1 VCRLR
6 CCMSVRSRPLAI
18 LITLL
23 AVLIIPRVAGQ
34 LANLSQGLFAGI
46 DPDGVYL
53 WISLHHVWQLALTIA
68 LMSAFDRRLGF
79 WGFNLDNLDV
89 SLRHFKLFVLCCTGY
104 LVVQSV
110 VFYFAFTSPPS
121 LGYSLSLENVLGELG
136 FQLLLSGTCEEPL
149 FRGFVMVM
157 LYPAFAGSFN
167 LREARDYSC
176 GPDCSHLFHSGPYSV
191 LGLSFEIIRAHPPQL
206 VLSFLLGVY
215 YAIVFHRTRS
225 LVTPI
230 LAHGYVNFLIVG
242 LNMLLVVLK

>member
-1 VCRLR
+1 
-6 CCMSVRSRPLAI
+6 MSVRSRPLAI

-23 AVLIIPRVAGQ
+23 AILIIPRVSGQ
-34 LANLSQGLFAGI
+34 LATLFVGWVGSI
-46 DPDGVYL
+46 DPDELYL
-53 WISLHHVWQLALTIA
+53 WLSLHHVWQLILTIA
-68 LMSAFDRRLGF
+68 LMLVFNRRLGS

-104 LVVQSV
+104 LVIQSV
-110 VFYFAFTSPPS
+110 VFYFAFTLPPS
-121 LGYSLSLENVLGELG
+121 LGYSLSLENVLGQLG

-167 LREARDYSC
+167 LRRLEITHAGLIAAIYFTLA
-176 GPDCSHLFHSGPYSV
+176 HIQFSV
-191 LGLSFEIIRAHPPQL
+191 YPFEIIRAHPPQL

-225 LVTPI
+225 LLTPI